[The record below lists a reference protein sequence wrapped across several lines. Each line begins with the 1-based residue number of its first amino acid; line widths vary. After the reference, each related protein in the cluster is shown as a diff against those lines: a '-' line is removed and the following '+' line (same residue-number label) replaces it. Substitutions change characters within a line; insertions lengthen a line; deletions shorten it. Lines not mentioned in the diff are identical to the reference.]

1 MLTGMSNID
10 SFISTRDRYT
20 KAPAR
25 RALTEWLN
33 MSPDFAALVDMKGVP
48 AAPRHVVIERLVSL
62 GSKIV
67 RCSEREIRGS
77 TMHITIG
84 RAMTIPTKDG
94 AAWSMTEA
102 GKYAEAYA
110 VHLGAPVEPDDLNEE

>member
-1 MLTGMSNID
+1 MSNID

-25 RALTEWLN
+25 RALTEVLT

-62 GSKIV
+62 GARIV
-67 RCSEREIRGS
+67 RHVERELRGS

-84 RAMTIPTKDG
+84 RAMTIPQDDRL
-94 AAWSMTEA
+94 AWPMTEA

-110 VHLGAPVEPDDLNEE
+110 VHLGAPVEPDEPDED

>member
-1 MLTGMSNID
+1 MSNLD

-25 RALTEWLN
+25 RALTERLT
-33 MSPDFAALVDMKGVP
+33 MSPDFAALVDMKG
-48 AAPRHVVIERLVSL
+48 ASEAPRHVVIERLVSL
-62 GSKIV
+62 GSRIV
-67 RCSEREIRGS
+67 RHVEREIRGS

-84 RAMTIPTKDG
+84 RAMTIPNKDG

-110 VHLGAPVEPDDLNEE
+110 VHLGAPVEPDGPNEPDED